1 MDIVATAGKI
11 ADITLKVLEFYEK
24 IRKVYNKIASK
35 INKCIREIENVINSI
50 LTKSEIWIETQLK
63 KITDK
68 IQECVD
74 GLKKRLDAIM
84 KSIEAWY
91 DTTITN
97 FKVAFIKA
105 ALAKLGQSCTTE
117 EAKMFSSLIPHPAL
131 SSLITM
137 PTIDI
142 EIPDVESLI
151 SFPVFDLKELPL
163 LPGIDKE
170 EETTQ
175 TNN

>member
-24 IRKVYNKIASK
+24 IRKVYNNIASK
-35 INKCIREIENVINSI
+35 INKYIHEIENVINNI
-50 LTKSEIWIETQLK
+50 LTKSEIWIKTQLK
-63 KITDK
+63 RITTK
-68 IQECVD
+68 IQDCVN
-74 GLKKRLDAIM
+74 GLKKRLDDIM
-84 KSIEAWY
+84 KSIETWY

-117 EAKMFSSLIPHPAL
+117 EAKAFSSLIPHPEL

-142 EIPDVESLI
+142 EIPDVESLM
-151 SFPVFDLKELPL
+151 SFPVFDIKELPL
-163 LPGIDKE
+163 LPGTDD
-170 EETTQ
+170 EETEQ